1 VEIKPLISFS
11 AAVVCYNSPLHDL
24 AKLFTS
30 LFDAIEKLRHSFEL
44 SKIPIYLID
53 NSDENSLEIASLN
66 LDEERI
72 RFLDVELELLQGH
85 GNIGYG
91 SAHNLAIPKL
101 NSHFHLLLN
110 PDVVLEKEAL
120 ITGISFLLENPKV
133 VLASPYA
140 EDGKGDK
147 QYLCKRYPSVFT
159 FLIRGIFPK
168 FLKKIFSSRLTNYE
182 MHDLSEKEP
191 SVDIPITSGC
201 FMLLRSKSL
210 IEIGGFDERYFLYFE
225 DFDLSL
231 RLGKK
236 GKLAYLPAMRIQH
249 AGGSAGSKGFNHF
262 KMFARSGVRFFN
274 TYGWR
279 FIQR

>member
-1 VEIKPLISFS
+1 MEIKPLISFS
-11 AAVVCYNSPLHDL
+11 AAVVCYDSPSHDL
-24 AKLFTS
+24 RKLFTS
-30 LFDAIEKLRHSFEL
+30 LFDSIEKLRHSFEL
-44 SKIPIYLID
+44 STIPIYLID
-53 NSDENSLEIASLN
+53 NSDENSLKIDSLK
-66 LDEERI
+66 LDGERI
-72 RFLDVELELLQGH
+72 RFLDVELKLLQGQ
-85 GNIGYG
+85 GNVGYG

-133 VLASPYA
+133 ALASPYA

-147 QYLCKRYPSVFT
+147 QYLCKRYPSAFT
-159 FLIRGIFPK
+159 FLIRGLFPK
-168 FLKKIFSSRLTNYE
+168 SLKKIFTSRLANYE

-191 SVDIPITSGC
+191 SFDILITSGC
-201 FMLLRSKSL
+201 FMLLRSESL
-210 IEIGGFDERYFLYFE
+210 AEIGGFDERYFLYFE

-236 GKLAYLPAMRIQH
+236 GKLAYLPSMRIQH
-249 AGGSAGSKGFNHF
+249 GGGDAGSKGLKHF
-262 KMFARSGVRFFN
+262 KMFARSGVRFFD

-279 FIQR
+279 FINH

>member
-24 AKLFTS
+24 TKLFTS
-30 LFDAIEKLRHSFEL
+30 LFDSIEKLRHSFEL

-91 SAHNLAIPKL
+91 SAHNLAISKL
-101 NSHFHLLLN
+101 NSRFHLLLN

-120 ITGISFLLENPKV
+120 ITGISFLLENPEV
-133 VLASPYA
+133 DLASPYA
-140 EDGKGDK
+140 EDGNGDK

-159 FLIRGIFPK
+159 FIVRGGFPK
-168 FLKKIFSSRLTNYE
+168 FLKKIFAVRLANYE

-191 SVDIPITSGC
+191 SVDIPIASGC

-262 KMFARSGVRFFN
+262 RMFARSGVRFFN
-274 TYGWR
+274 AYGWR
-279 FIQR
+279 FIQL